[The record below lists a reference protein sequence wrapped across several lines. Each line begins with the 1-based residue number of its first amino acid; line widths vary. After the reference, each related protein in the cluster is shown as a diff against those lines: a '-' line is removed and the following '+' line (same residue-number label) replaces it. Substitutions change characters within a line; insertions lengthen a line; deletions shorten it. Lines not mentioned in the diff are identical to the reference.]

1 MRKVIYWTFVSML
14 AVASGSVFT
23 ACSNDD
29 EPTPDQQGTT
39 PSGKEIAFDDAGY
52 FEQNFVVK
60 NIDGN
65 DVLSSRAHLLD
76 EGDPMTLYVGA
87 ESPEAAKERFLSW
100 LTPGTSDRAK
110 ENSDGGVIYYPLSFE
125 GKAQGEIIYE
135 AKDDG
140 YQYGHVTFSSD
151 VPITS
156 FKEVK
161 IIRYSAFPENT
172 FNAGPMV
179 IEANKVGAKAK
190 FVTKYYPEGSVGFV
204 VQEKD
209 LNKGIPG
216 KVVLVYKDS
225 YKSNSSRINDAPTLN
240 ELSDLGI
247 FFEFI
252 LKTYHNFDIFAE
264 YKKLG
269 IEFSSRDV
277 FWSCNQDF
285 KGWWLFK
292 HRCYWASDLWAEQR
306 DWWDS
311 EAAVKHSCRLLE
323 IYEF

>member
-1 MRKVIYWTFVSML
+1 MRKVFYWTFVSML
-14 AVASGSVFT
+14 AVTMCSVVT

-29 EPTPDQQGTT
+29 EPTPDQQETT
-39 PSGKEIAFDDAGY
+39 PSGKEMVFDDAGY

-60 NIDGN
+60 KIDRS
-65 DVLSSRAHLLD
+65 DVLSSRAHILD
-76 EGDPMTLYVGA
+76 ESDPMTLYVGA
-87 ESPEAAKERFLSW
+87 ESAKAAKERFRSW
-100 LTPGTSDRAK
+100 LTLGTADRAT
-110 ENSDGGVIYYPLSFE
+110 ENSDGGITYYPLSFD
-125 GKAQGEIIYE
+125 GKPQGEIIYD
-135 AKDDG
+135 ANDDG
-140 YQYGHVTFSSD
+140 YQYGRVTFSSD

-161 IIRYSAFPENT
+161 IIRYSAFPGNT

-216 KVVLVYKDS
+216 KVILVYKDS
-225 YKSNSSRINDAPTLN
+225 YKSNSSRICGAPTLN

-247 FFEFI
+247 FFSY
-252 LKTYHNFDIFAE
+252 LNMAYNFDIYAE

-269 IEFSSRDV
+269 VEFSSRDV
-277 FWSCNQDF
+277 FWSCTQDF

-292 HRCYWASDLWAEQR
+292 HLCYWSSDLWADQR
-306 DWWDS
+306 DWWDA